1 MAAKQYELTLETS
14 TEAATLVAD
23 ATPATAADGR
33 LRVVWGCDSQGRG
46 ASATIKPL
54 SADTQFVLHSVRLTV
69 IPSLAGVE
77 DA

>member
-1 MAAKQYELTLETS
+1 MKDYSLTLETS
-14 TEAATLVAD
+14 TELATLVAT
-23 ATPATAADGR
+23 AEPAAAADGR

-54 SADTQFVLHSVRLTV
+54 TAETQFVVHSIRLTV
-69 IPSLAGVE
+69 IPSMAGAE